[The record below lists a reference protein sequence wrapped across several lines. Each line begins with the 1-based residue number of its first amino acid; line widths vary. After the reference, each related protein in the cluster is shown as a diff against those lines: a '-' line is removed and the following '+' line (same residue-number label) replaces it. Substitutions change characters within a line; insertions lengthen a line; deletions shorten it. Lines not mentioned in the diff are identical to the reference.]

1 MAITTSAP
9 TTLKHSDGILRRF
22 RENCKRTT
30 FTRSALF
37 TAMCWKVRKRSNS
50 ILRKRGIPM
59 RLIDAEDAMHDEIP
73 DDEDY
78 DECKERE
85 P

>member
-1 MAITTSAP
+1 
-9 TTLKHSDGILRRF
+9 
-22 RENCKRTT
+22 
-30 FTRSALF
+30 
-37 TAMCWKVRKRSNS
+37 
-50 ILRKRGIPM
+50 M
-59 RLIDAEDAMHDEIP
+59 RLIDAQDAMHDEIP

>member
-1 MAITTSAP
+1 M
-9 TTLKHSDGILRRF
+9 
-22 RENCKRTT
+22 
-30 FTRSALF
+30 
-37 TAMCWKVRKRSNS
+37 
-50 ILRKRGIPM
+50 RKRGITM